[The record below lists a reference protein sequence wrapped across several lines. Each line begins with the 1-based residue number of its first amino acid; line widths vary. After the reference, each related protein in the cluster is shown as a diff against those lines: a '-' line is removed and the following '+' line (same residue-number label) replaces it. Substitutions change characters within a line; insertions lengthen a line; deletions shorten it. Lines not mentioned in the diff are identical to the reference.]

1 MVFVRRNEKRPV
13 DYALVQRL
21 QREVVHL
28 RGLLA
33 QLGGGKPAD
42 LGGGGGSD
50 NFSSAIERLESELR
64 AEREKGEALQGEN
77 KRLLRLLQ
85 DPHTKHYPPVS
96 FSGPPMPS
104 DAVAS
109 PTRLPSVS
117 RGVRADADLARE
129 LEALQE
135 RNRVLEHALDDVHG
149 ASERFFT
156 FEIEE
161 DELRSALSS
170 VVTRARQ
177 SKPAAPPVGGA
188 PGGPPPLAPTGGR
201 AAMRG
206 GYAEAAPARRQQPS
220 RPLAAATSP
229 LRVPTPPAPTAPS
242 PGASGRPTS
251 PRALSDPGTSARN
264 QQREERPLRLPKP
277 SPARHTRASWQE
289 NVADGGSTSG
299 IESAGGTQANAPAGA
314 VFRLRRRP
322 GDREPTGEQRDWID
336 NGALCARTPGVAQL
350 DRKLTTWRLVPQR
363 KRRRRRCS
371 RNCARPR
378 RG

>member
-33 QLGGGKPAD
+33 QLGGGKP
-42 LGGGGGSD
+42 GQSGGGGSD
-50 NFSSAIERLESELR
+50 DFASAIERLEAELR
-64 AEREKGEALQGEN
+64 AEREKGETLQGEN
-77 KRLLRLLQ
+77 KRLLRLLN

-104 DAVAS
+104 DAVASSS

-177 SKPAAPPVGGA
+177 SKPAAPP
-188 PGGPPPLAPTGGR
+188 LAPSGAR
-201 AAMRG
+201 ATMRG
-206 GYAEAAPARRQQPS
+206 GPSEVAPARRQPPSS
-220 RPLAAATSP
+220 RPLRAATSP

-242 PGASGRPTS
+242 PGASGGRPTS

-277 SPARHTRASWQE
+277 SPARHTRSSWQE
-289 NVADGGSTSG
+289 NVADAGGTGG
-299 IESAGGTQANAPAGA
+299 IESAGGTQASAPAGA

-322 GDREPTGEQRDWID
+322 GDREPTGQQRDWID
-336 NGALCARTPGVAQL
+336 KGALRASRAGARSESFHSIVT
-350 DRKLTTWRLVPQR
+350 
-363 KRRRRRCS
+363 CS
-371 RNCARPR
+371 RVVSFR
-378 RG
+378 RGRGGEGPAAGTAQGEG